1 MSLKRKKNKTG
12 NSTWT
17 WVVRCPKVSVE
28 LAISGPIVVW
38 VTKEGRKE
46 GKRPLKT
53 RSLICVDYLLLSLG
67 SALKCG

>member
-1 MSLKRKKNKTG
+1 MMSLKRKKNKTG

-38 VTKEGRKE
+38 VTKEGLLAVLC
-46 GKRPLKT
+46 LKDRNRT
-53 RSLICVDYLLLSLG
+53 LFLTALI
-67 SALKCG
+67 